1 MEVTVKKN
9 QNRRSAKQNA
19 NVNPLVAAVIA
30 ALQAQPVVAAAAQP
44 ENVQSKAAVKVL
56 RRRIDIGTVELE
68 NKGQSTG
75 GRTKF
80 GTKKPIVI
88 GNLELFVTGYE
99 RQ

>member
-1 MEVTVKKN
+1 VKKN

-30 ALQAQPVVAAAAQP
+30 ALQAQPVVTAAQP

>member
-1 MEVTVKKN
+1 VKKN

-30 ALQAQPVVAAAAQP
+30 ALQAQPVVAAAQP